1 MADRDRERHYKPAG
15 LNRWFAV
22 SAILLLA
29 AVAGAFLQD
38 YNREWKRHQRE
49 FRDIDRQITRGQ
61 YQTEL
66 ARLEGEAEYRQAVD
80 AAGAARDRQTDA
92 QAEIR
97 AAERQVRRAETEFQ
111 AVNQRF
117 LTDKARYE
125 EALYRFEQAQARVEE
140 EQRGDAER
148 ERSRKDRL
156 FERYRE
162 STVEHEQASLL
173 LEDVEAQLAVYREDL
188 RQAERTVTGLERD
201 ADVLRGKLERIDPSA
216 MDFWNRLG
224 TAVRNLPII
233 DLAQPSLR
241 IDQVVLSDIREDLNF
256 ETVPRVDRC
265 VTCHQ
270 GVSREDL
277 AQAPNPHRTHPQ
289 LDLFLASDSPHPLEE
304 FGCTSCHGGR
314 GRATDFY
321 GSVHTPD
328 GEEQRATWVSDRRWR
343 EFHLWEE
350 PMHPLRYAEAGC
362 FQCHAGQTT
371 IKGAEKLNL
380 GLSLIERAG
389 CYGCHEIDAY
399 QDLGARG
406 PSLARVKDKL
416 TEDWAFRW
424 IEDPKEFRATA
435 WMPSFFGQSNN
446 STPELLARSEQEIH
460 AMVSYLWDR
469 SDGYRMAAVPA
480 GGNAARGEELVASVG
495 CLACHQLPDSQE
507 PATDR
512 DALRRQFGPNL
523 AGIGSKTTARW
534 IYNWLL
540 DPASYHAETRM
551 PDMRLT
557 EQEAAD
563 VTAYL
568 VSFRND
574 AYPPP
579 PPVDEELV
587 GQIVFDF
594 LAKTA
599 PPSVAREQ
607 AAAMDLGAQLNY
619 AGERLIRQY
628 GCFGCHEIPGFE
640 GAKPIG
646 TELTAIG
653 AKPLHQFDFGFL
665 HIEHSRYAW
674 WTQKM
679 SDPRSFD
686 RHKELAPDALLR
698 MPNFGF
704 TDQQVEAVV
713 TALAGFTE
721 ADADLTRIVPR
732 TPENLAIE
740 RGQQLVRT
748 NNCQACHVIEG
759 EGGSI
764 APTVTD
770 WLQRYRGQGA
780 AAAQAAT
787 DGYVPPNLIGEGAKV
802 RTDWLFEFLHD
813 PSEIRPWLAARM
825 PTFGF
830 TAGEI
835 NDLARYFSA
844 LDGQEFPFTERVEP
858 ALTAEELAA
867 AQELFSPRFFNCTT
881 CHIQAGVTPAGGEER
896 WAPDFALAA
905 ERLKPQ
911 WIIDWIAD
919 PQALL
924 PGTRMPSFYPH
935 ATPPQILGGD
945 ADHQIRVLRD
955 YILTIGRDAA
965 GG

>member
-1 MADRDRERHYKPAG
+1 MADRDQERHYKPAG

-29 AVAGAFLQD
+29 AVVGAFLQD
-38 YNREWKRHQRE
+38 YNREWKRYQRE
-49 FRDIDRQITRGQ
+49 FRDIDRQITRGA
-61 YQTEL
+61 YETEL
-66 ARLEGEAEYRQAVD
+66 ARLDGEAQYRQAV
-80 AAGAARDRQTDA
+80 AAAADARDRQGELRN
-92 QAEIR
+92 EIR
-97 AAERQVRRAETEFQ
+97 AAEREVRRAETDFQ
-111 AVNQRF
+111 AVDQRF

-125 EALYRFEQAQARVEE
+125 EALYRFEQAQAGE
-140 EQRGDAER
+140 RGDPDR
-148 ERSRKDRL
+148 ERSRKERL
-156 FERYRE
+156 FAQYQEV
-162 STVEHEQASLL
+162 SVEHEQASLS
-173 LEDVEAQLAVYREDL
+173 LEDVEAQLAGYREAL
-188 RQAERTVTGLERD
+188 RQAERAVTALERD
-201 ADVLRGKLERIDPSA
+201 ADLLLGKLERIDPSA

-224 TAVRNLPII
+224 TAVRNLPIV
-233 DLAQPSLR
+233 DLAQPSLK
-241 IDQVVLSDIREDLNF
+241 IEQVVLSDIREDLNF
-256 ETVPRVDRC
+256 EMVPRVDRC

-270 GVSREDL
+270 GVLRSDL
-277 AQAPNPHRTHPQ
+277 ADAPNPHRTHPQ

-321 GSVHTPD
+321 GTVHTPD
-328 GEEQRATWVSDRRWR
+328 GDEQRATWVSDRGWR

-350 PMHPLRYAEAGC
+350 PMHPVRYAEAGC

-371 IKGAEKLNL
+371 VKGAEKLNF

-389 CYGCHEIDAY
+389 CYGCHEIDSY
-399 QDLGARG
+399 EDLGARG

-416 TEDWAFRW
+416 TPDWAFRW
-424 IEDPKEFRATA
+424 IEDPQSFRAAA
-435 WMPSFFGQSNN
+435 WMPAFFGQSNN
-446 STPELLARSEQEIH
+446 STPELLARSSQEIH
-460 AMVSYLWDR
+460 AMVTYLWDR
-469 SDGYRMAAVPA
+469 ADGYRMMPVPA
-480 GGNAARGEELVASVG
+480 GGDAARGEELVASVG
-495 CLACHQLPDSQE
+495 CMACHQLPDDQE
-507 PATDR
+507 PAADR
-512 DALRRQFGPNL
+512 DALRRQFGPNFS
-523 AGIGSKTTARW
+523 GIGSKTTARW
-534 IYNWLL
+534 IYNWLR
-540 DPASYHAETRM
+540 DPESYHAETRM
-551 PDMRLT
+551 PNMRLT

-568 VSFRND
+568 ITFRD
-574 AYPPP
+574 DPYDPP

-587 GQIVFDF
+587 GAIVFDF

-599 PPSVAREQ
+599 PPSVARER
-607 AAAMDLGAQLNY
+607 AAAMDLNAKLNY

-640 GAKPIG
+640 DAKPIG

-653 AKPLHQFDFGFL
+653 HKPLHQFDFGFL

-674 WTQKM
+674 WTRKM

-686 RHKELAPDALLR
+686 EHKELAPDALLR

-704 TDQQVEAVV
+704 TDLQVEAVV
-713 TALAGFTE
+713 TALAGFTD
-721 ADADLTRIVPR
+721 ADAELTRIVPR
-732 TPENLAIE
+732 TPENLAVE

-748 NNCQACHVIEG
+748 NNCQGCHVIEG
-759 EGGSI
+759 EGGSV

-770 WLQRYRGQGA
+770 WLQRFRGQGA
-780 AAAQAAT
+780 AAAEAAT
-787 DGYVPPNLIGEGAKV
+787 AGFVPPNLIGEGAKV
-802 RTDWLFEFLHD
+802 KTDWLFEFLHR

-844 LDGQEFPFTERVEP
+844 LDGQEFPFVDQVEP
-858 ALTAEELAA
+858 ALTEEELAA
-867 AQELFSPRFFNCTT
+867 AETLFSPDFFNCTT
-881 CHIQAGVTPAGGEER
+881 CHIEAGRTPAGSPDR

-924 PGTRMPSFYPH
+924 PGTRMPTFYPQ
-935 ATPPQILGGD
+935 ATPRQILDGD

-955 YILTIGRDAA
+955 YLLMIGRDAA
-965 GG
+965 GR